1 MWKSIYNPETGRFV
15 KLQSSKGRKI
25 LKNYINMSGGAD
37 IHHVKCLDRHTR
49 ENGLACP
56 DTKICNPRTGR
67 CVNINGV
74 TGRRSSTDWDELDRI
89 HHAQEPPPAIEPP
102 RARAHVQEPPPAI
115 EPPRARAH
123 VQEPLPAIE
132 PPRARAHVQ
141 EPPPAIEPPR
151 ARAHVQ
157 EPLPA
162 IEPPRAPGPREDIV
176 VPDNI
181 DDLRTFI
188 QDHENLSIP
197 VLEEAL
203 QKTNQISANARSQVP
218 PNNQTIIAAMRL
230 TMSITQKLT
239 AARQRQEPPPRPP
252 VDLQCTNPI
261 DVISQE
267 NWNELSPEEHKDMI
281 IIEIYTIPNHI
292 MPYHPSIP
300 FEEYI
305 SQVQFQR
312 IENACITKDAIRHL
326 LTDTPI
332 HPDDTPIV
340 QAHQNGRKDQEPYSG
355 YNGLRLNKYG
365 LDSCIWVNRKNDSGL
380 DGNCN
385 MNEQHT
391 QQLVQRNILPPEIW
405 LQKIPAIT
413 HSNMY
418 LTLQATKSLYQATT
432 QHDNDEPIRFRLYK
446 SQYRLPV
453 GNSADST
460 HEGATKGNVEFNIYT
475 DTPNEW
481 HYMERISD
489 IILEHDIPT
498 LKTTPILVGDYVET
512 TFYEGDP
519 DLYMGQVVDIDHEND
534 DYLIVFTDPHL
545 LQSIPGPHL
554 YPDGAIRPTPIPDN
568 YMWSITTDK
577 RHKRNELLF
586 NLSSRTPNINKNTL
600 DISTLQ
606 PYTIQPIQTIPH
618 TSWQGTSEWIQRI
631 R

>member
-15 KLQSSKGRKI
+15 KLQSSMGRKI

-74 TGRRSSTDWDELDRI
+74 TGRQSSTDWDELDRI
-89 HHAQEPPPAIEPP
+89 HHAQEPPPAIEPVPVQPQP
-102 RARAHVQEPPPAI
+102 RARGHAIEPVPVQPQPRARGPAI
-115 EPPRARAH
+115 EPPPIDA
-123 VQEPLPAIE
+123 
-132 PPRARAHVQ
+132 
-141 EPPPAIEPPR
+141 
-151 ARAHVQ
+151 
-157 EPLPA
+157 
-162 IEPPRAPGPREDIV
+162 REDIV

-181 DDLRTFI
+181 DELRTFI
-188 QDHENLSIP
+188 QDHDNLSIP

-203 QKTNQISANARSQVP
+203 QKTNQISANARAQVP
-218 PNNQTIIAAMRL
+218 PSNQTIIAAMRL

-239 AARQRQEPPPRPP
+239 AARQRQEPPPRPQI
-252 VDLQCTNPI
+252 DLQCTNPI

-332 HPDDTPIV
+332 HPDDAPIV

-418 LTLQATKSLYQATT
+418 LTLQATKSLYQAAT

-475 DTPNEW
+475 P
-481 HYMERISD
+481 
-489 IILEHDIPT
+489 
-498 LKTTPILVGDYVET
+498 K
-512 TFYEGDP
+512 
-519 DLYMGQVVDIDHEND
+519 
-534 DYLIVFTDPHL
+534 
-545 LQSIPGPHL
+545 
-554 YPDGAIRPTPIPDN
+554 
-568 YMWSITTDK
+568 
-577 RHKRNELLF
+577 F
-586 NLSSRTPNINKNTL
+586 NFR
-600 DISTLQ
+600 
-606 PYTIQPIQTIPH
+606 
-618 TSWQGTSEWIQRI
+618 E
-631 R
+631 